1 MLKASAS
8 RSCSF
13 AVVSPLKPSVSR
25 CCRER
30 AHLAAARVL
39 FTGVHPGKLQTGEEL
54 DPVGAESAD
63 ASADHQRWKSPDPLV
78 AKLIWNQV
86 CVMLGHEHRSQ
97 IDCFASSVVNNLS
110 FLPPSHISIFTI
122 A

>member
-13 AVVSPLKPSVSR
+13 AVVSPLKPSASQCR
-25 CCRER
+25 RER

-39 FTGVHPGKLQTGEEL
+39 FTGVHPGKLQTGEEM

-63 ASADHQRWKSPDPLV
+63 ASADHQKMMITRP
-78 AKLIWNQV
+78 A
-86 CVMLGHEHRSQ
+86 GGQ
-97 IDCFASSVVNNLS
+97 IDLESGLCDVG
-110 FLPPSHISIFTI
+110 T
-122 A
+122 